1 MYIYRIDLQPYIV
14 KFSKQVV
21 LQSSTESVSFID
33 LLIILFVTS
42 FVSLGKFSSEQVC
55 ETMDLLCTL

>member
-1 MYIYRIDLQPYIV
+1 MYIYRIELQPYIV
-14 KFSKQVV
+14 KFSKQENK
-21 LQSSTESVSFID
+21 LSTEFSFID

-55 ETMDLLCTL
+55 ETTDSLCTL